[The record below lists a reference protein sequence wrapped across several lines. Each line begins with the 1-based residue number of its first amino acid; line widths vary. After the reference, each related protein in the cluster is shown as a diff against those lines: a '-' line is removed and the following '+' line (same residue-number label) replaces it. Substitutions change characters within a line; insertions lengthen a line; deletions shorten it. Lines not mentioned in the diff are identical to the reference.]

1 MVTAAWDGDATS
13 GLVGTPT
20 NPAIVRVG
28 LVAWPVR
35 GARVAEGVAAVV
47 RRPFEWGKGPQGL
60 LSAQGVERAIV
71 GAVVMLKIMNLVQM
85 VVTVLLDSGVSRR
98 AWLEWLLAGCFAAS
112 GILVMASSAGDRRL
126 RRSAVVLDAAVA
138 AAVILAAPWFAP
150 SGSAQ
155 PWTDWPIAVSFLVGA
170 EASACLPPRFAVA
183 AVAALMAAATS
194 WLVRGAPAATQASG
208 GDQLVPYV
216 GFAVGCFLFVTYLRR
231 LAGWPTPAPRRSG
244 HWRVSAPAGC
254 CIPRIGCLMT
264 SPICCAPPSRDADTD
279 GDLPQRQAR
288 LAEALASAREIEAIV
303 RGTEPA
309 SSNLAADL
317 LRLREQFTDLP
328 LMMNVDDVGVDLPA
342 TVVYRIR
349 EATRSALQN
358 VRMHAHAGEVVV
370 YATADRG
377 SWLVSVHDDGCG
389 FDPWVRRGVGLGEL
403 IVDAVERM
411 GGRVRI
417 QSAPGQGTL
426 IEMTGGQQ
434 WTIDSTAGG
443 RGRRPPGDRVRA
455 GARSARC
462 AGGGGLPQ
470 RGRVPAR
477 RPLLRGGAAGPA
489 ADPCDQPHGSGAG
502 DGHRGDPAHPDAGR
516 GPVVVYTAIAEEMLL
531 AACLAAGALGAVT
544 KTAPGAPSPKSS
556 ASWPVDTCGSI
567 RPSPGRSPATRS
579 AGTPA
584 R

>member
-28 LVAWPVR
+28 LVGWPVR
-35 GARVAEGVAAVV
+35 GARVAEGVGAVV

-112 GILVMASSAGDRRL
+112 GVLVMASSAGDRRL
-126 RRSAVVLDAAVA
+126 RRSAVMLDVAVG

-155 PWTDWPIAVSFLVGA
+155 PWTDWPIAVSFLVGV
-170 EASACLPPRFAVA
+170 EASACLSPRLAVA

-194 WLVRGAPAATQASG
+194 WLIRGAPAATRHLVVISY
-208 GDQLVPYV
+208 VPYV

-231 LAGWPTPAPRRSG
+231 LAALADARAQTIRALEGERTRRVLHTPYRLLHDLANLLR
-244 HWRVSAPAGC
+244 AG
-254 CIPRIGCLMT
+254 
-264 SPICCAPPSRDADTD
+264 ASRDADTD

-288 LAEALASAREIEAIV
+288 LAEAMASTREIEAIV

-328 LMMNVDDVGVDLPA
+328 LMMNVDDVGVDLPP

-389 FDPWVRRGVGLGEL
+389 FDPSVRRGVGLGEL

-434 WTIDSTAGG
+434 WTIDSD
-443 RGRRPPGDRVRA
+443 RGW
-455 GARSARC
+455 
-462 AGGGGLPQ
+462 
-470 RGRVPAR
+470 
-477 RPLLRGGAAGPA
+477 
-489 ADPCDQPHGSGAG
+489 
-502 DGHRGDPAHPDAGR
+502 
-516 GPVVVYTAIAEEMLL
+516 
-531 AACLAAGALGAVT
+531 
-544 KTAPGAPSPKSS
+544 SS
-556 ASWPVDTCGSI
+556 STT
-567 RPSPGRSPATRS
+567 TR
-579 AGTPA
+579 
-584 R
+584 

>member
-1 MVTAAWDGDATS
+1 M
-13 GLVGTPT
+13 
-20 NPAIVRVG
+20 RF
-28 LVAWPVR
+28 
-35 GARVAEGVAAVV
+35 
-47 RRPFEWGKGPQGL
+47 PFEWGKGPQRL

-85 VVTVLLDSGVSRR
+85 VVSVLLDSGVSRR

-126 RRSAVVLDAAVA
+126 RRSAVVLDVAVA

-150 SGSAQ
+150 GGSAQ
-155 PWTDWPIAVSFLVGA
+155 PWTDWSIAVSFLVGV
-170 EASACLPPRFAVA
+170 EASACLSPRLAVA
-183 AVAALMAAATS
+183 AVAALMGAATS
-194 WLVRGAPAATQASG
+194 WLIRGAPAATRHLVVISY
-208 GDQLVPYV
+208 VPYV

-231 LAGWPTPAPRRSG
+231 LAALADARAQTIRALEGERTRRVLHTPYRLLNDLADLLR
-244 HWRVSAPAGC
+244 AG
-254 CIPRIGCLMT
+254 
-264 SPICCAPPSRDADTD
+264 ASRDADTE

-288 LAEALASAREIEAIV
+288 LAEALASTREIEAIV

-328 LMMNVDDVGVDLPA
+328 LMMNVDDVGVDLPP

-349 EATRSALQN
+349 EATRSALRN

-389 FDPWVRRGVGLGEL
+389 FDPCVRRGVGLGEL

-417 QSAPGQGTL
+417 QSAPGRGTL

-434 WTIDSTAGG
+434 WMIDSD
-443 RGRRPPGDRVRA
+443 RGW
-455 GARSARC
+455 
-462 AGGGGLPQ
+462 
-470 RGRVPAR
+470 
-477 RPLLRGGAAGPA
+477 
-489 ADPCDQPHGSGAG
+489 
-502 DGHRGDPAHPDAGR
+502 
-516 GPVVVYTAIAEEMLL
+516 
-531 AACLAAGALGAVT
+531 
-544 KTAPGAPSPKSS
+544 SS
-556 ASWPVDTCGSI
+556 STT
-567 RPSPGRSPATRS
+567 TR
-579 AGTPA
+579 
-584 R
+584 